1 MNFKVGDKV
10 KFLNSKGG
18 GVIRKILD
26 SRMVSVAVEGGF
38 EIPTLINEL
47 IRMEGSESAARFFN
61 EKLDV
66 RIDPEKQQT
75 ENDEDIISDRQ
86 NDLPSSII
94 RNRKSEDIFLSFV
107 PHEQKWLISG
117 LLDIMLIN
125 NSSFDILYNLF
136 LQNPDSGYTGKD
148 YGSCFPDSYLLLDTI
163 TREQVPEWTS
173 GYMQFLFH
181 KSLNHEVLPPF
192 NSQFKISG
200 QKFYNEASY
209 KETPFIAG
217 KVILMK
223 IVSITEYLN
232 LFTSKAEKVVTRSTH
247 DKNEILIM
255 KHQVNQREAEVDLH
269 IHELM
274 EDPVSLENKEI
285 LDFQKNYFERCLE
298 SAIVNHF
305 LKVTFIHGVGNGILR
320 EDILEILKK
329 YEGIEVLDAPMQK
342 YGVGAVEVRI
352 PHNF

>member
-1 MNFKVGDKV
+1 
-10 KFLNSKGG
+10 
-18 GVIRKILD
+18 
-26 SRMVSVAVEGGF
+26 
-38 EIPTLINEL
+38 
-47 IRMEGSESAARFFN
+47 
-61 EKLDV
+61 LDV

-75 ENDEDIISDRQ
+75 ENDEDILSDRQ

-94 RNRKSEDIFLSFV
+94 RNRKSQDIFLSFV

-125 NSSFDILYNLF
+125 NSSFEILYNLF
-136 LQNPDSGYTGKD
+136 LQNPDNDYIGKD

-217 KVILMK
+217 KVILIK
-223 IVSITEYLN
+223 IVSITEYLK
-232 LFTSKAEKVVTRSTH
+232 LFTSKAEKVVTKSTH
-247 DKNEILIM
+247 DENEILIM

-269 IHELM
+269 IHILM

-298 SAIVNHF
+298 SAIANHF

-329 YEGIEVLDAPMQK
+329 YEGIEVFDAPMQK
-342 YGVGAVEVRI
+342 YGVGAIEVRI